1 MRRLSIINPVPLVD
15 SLPAAESWGT
25 DPIHPLP
32 AVHQELAK
40 VIIRNTDYLVGK
52 TAADHH
58 HREEGECEFA
68 PAAKRSKEWSNPNRS
83 WHHEGNR
90 ASSSSYHEQDGFRG
104 HSGRGESSSYY
115 RGRGG
120 RTRYRGAGGGGDRH
134 PRPRFY

>member
-1 MRRLSIINPVPLVD
+1 MGRLSIINPVPLVD

-58 HREEGECEFA
+58 HREEGECEFD

-90 ASSSSYHEQDGFRG
+90 ASSSSYQDGYRG
-104 HSGRGESSSYY
+104 HGGRGESSSYL

-120 RTRYRGAGGGGDRH
+120 RLWYRGGGGRGDRH

>member
-1 MRRLSIINPVPLVD
+1 MPLVD

-83 WHHEGNR
+83 WHHEGNL
-90 ASSSSYHEQDGFRG
+90 ASLSSYQDGYRG
-104 HSGRGESSSYY
+104 HGGRGESSSSL

-120 RTRYRGAGGGGDRH
+120 RLWYRGGGGGGDRH